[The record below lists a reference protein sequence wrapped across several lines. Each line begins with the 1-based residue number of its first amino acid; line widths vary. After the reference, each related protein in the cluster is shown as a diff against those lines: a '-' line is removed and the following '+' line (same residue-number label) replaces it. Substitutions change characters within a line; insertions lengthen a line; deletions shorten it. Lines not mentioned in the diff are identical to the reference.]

1 MITRQEYIDIYNIV
15 GAAMTVHKM
24 LGRGMAEPLYQEAL
38 EMEMADN
45 GMIAEREKV
54 LLCYYKQREMKKH
67 YIADF
72 YYKGIIIELKSIEKL
87 CSEHRAQL
95 INYMRISRQN
105 KGLLINF
112 GEKSL
117 RTERYI
123 YNEENDD
130 FILLTQKNY
139 KNYIIDL

>member
-1 MITRQEYIDIYNIV
+1 
-15 GAAMTVHKM
+15 
-24 LGRGMAEPLYQEAL
+24 
-38 EMEMADN
+38 MEMADN